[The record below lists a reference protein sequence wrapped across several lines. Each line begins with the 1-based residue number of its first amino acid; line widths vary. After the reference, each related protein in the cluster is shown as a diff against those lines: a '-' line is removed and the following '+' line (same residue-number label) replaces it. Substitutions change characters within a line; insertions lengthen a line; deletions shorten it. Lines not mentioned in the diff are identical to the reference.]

1 MGVIGVSMSN
11 RANDA
16 AEAAHRRD
24 RRVLESSLAGLTDQY
39 IRFAYKE
46 AFDFA
51 SVTKWSLRPGDAGDR
66 AALDAFAK
74 RSAILNHGAAL
85 VGLDRQPLNQGAAD
99 LPPATDP
106 GYRRLTASLLGGRP
120 GLSDLMTVGDDI
132 PVVAVGVPVVVDG
145 SPRAV
150 LLAFFNARTSPLQTY
165 EEQIHELGPG
175 GAGYVLDG
183 TGRVVASEQ
192 RKSIGT
198 RLELGPVTTH
208 LAAGRQGLEEIER
221 DGDPFTVTY
230 TPIGKSGWSIVR
242 VESNASFYGPIRTS
256 HHNAER
262 AVLAILSIAVAA
274 LIIVTFRAEA
284 VRRKSQARFRALVQ
298 HASDLITVVD
308 SQGMVLFDSPVIER
322 VLGYRPDE
330 RIGTNGLSY
339 LHPDDLAGAA
349 ELLGRILDLPPTET
363 VRTELRLRH
372 RNGDWV
378 WFECVGT
385 NLLDQP
391 SVRGLV
397 VNLRDTSE
405 RRRFEEQLAHQA
417 FHDPLTGLPNRALLH
432 DRLTMTLARRRT
444 DGNCAAVLF
453 LDLDR
458 FKVVNDSLG
467 HDVGDDVLVAV
478 AHRLRSAVREGDTV
492 ARLSGDEFTV
502 LLDCVDGLAGA
513 ELVAERI
520 IDQMREPFWLAN
532 REIFVGVSIGIALA
546 GDQSP
551 DDLMRE
557 ADLAMYKA
565 KERGRLR
572 YEVFANELT
581 SRAQQRLALEGDLR
595 RALAENELCLHYQPV
610 VDVKTRRPVAMEAL
624 VRWRHP
630 HRGLLM
636 PGHFIELAEET
647 GLIVPLGQFVLREAL
662 EQLRRWHEDGTVA
675 ASCCMNVNVSGRQ
688 LELGTAFVDTV
699 RETLAETGVDPTSLK
714 LEITESVL
722 MKDADAATAT
732 LKALRGLG
740 VELAIDDFGAGYTS
754 LNYLK
759 HFPVSILKLDR
770 SFVHGLEHDP
780 ADAAIAEA
788 IVGLAHSLGV
798 SVTAEGIELAAQFEK
813 LRSYDCDR
821 AQGYWFARPV
831 PVEDVPAML
840 RGMEPAVEVRGG
852 RRSRTRTPST

>member
-1 MGVIGVSMSN
+1 MGTLSQAIRRFLPLVLSLILVAGMGVIGVSMSN

-624 VRWRHP
+624 VRWRTSSSWP
-630 HRGLLM
+630 RR
-636 PGHFIELAEET
+636 PGSSSPS
-647 GLIVPLGQFVLREAL
+647 VSS
-662 EQLRRWHEDGTVA
+662 
-675 ASCCMNVNVSGRQ
+675 SC
-688 LELGTAFVDTV
+688 A
-699 RETLAETGVDPTSLK
+699 
-714 LEITESVL
+714 
-722 MKDADAATAT
+722 
-732 LKALRGLG
+732 
-740 VELAIDDFGAGYTS
+740 
-754 LNYLK
+754 
-759 HFPVSILKLDR
+759 
-770 SFVHGLEHDP
+770 
-780 ADAAIAEA
+780 
-788 IVGLAHSLGV
+788 
-798 SVTAEGIELAAQFEK
+798 
-813 LRSYDCDR
+813 
-821 AQGYWFARPV
+821 
-831 PVEDVPAML
+831 
-840 RGMEPAVEVRGG
+840 
-852 RRSRTRTPST
+852 RRSSSYGGGTRTAPSPPAAA